1 VCVKRSSM
9 AEREYLL
16 RLEGVV
22 VAIMDKEK
30 GWRMGLGW
38 W

>member
-1 VCVKRSSM
+1 MKRISM

-22 VAIMDKEK
+22 TVIMDKEK
-30 GWRMGLGW
+30 GWRIGLGW
-38 W
+38 WW